1 MESPSVPLSWLCPSA
16 ASFTCWGPS
25 CYCRGPTYPTL
36 CRKTT
41 PMGESMAIN
50 VNDFNRCQGLPKI
63 CFPVVYRPSC
73 GRENAYSVE
82 KLEERRDASVS
93 TAKESGGKNSELS
106 APEDT
111 TEVQEINKGNDSCLP
126 LTLFMVELHVT
137 TFYFNDESRLTP
149 F

>member
-1 MESPSVPLSWLCPSA
+1 
-16 ASFTCWGPS
+16 
-25 CYCRGPTYPTL
+25 
-36 CRKTT
+36 
-41 PMGESMAIN
+41 MGESMAIN

-73 GRENAYSVE
+73 GRENANSVE

>member
-1 MESPSVPLSWLCPSA
+1 
-16 ASFTCWGPS
+16 
-25 CYCRGPTYPTL
+25 
-36 CRKTT
+36 
-41 PMGESMAIN
+41 MGESMAIN

-93 TAKESGGKNSELS
+93 TAKESGGKNSKLS

-111 TEVQEINKGNDSCLP
+111 TEVKEINKGRLL
-126 LTLFMVELHVT
+126 LTLFMVELHVR